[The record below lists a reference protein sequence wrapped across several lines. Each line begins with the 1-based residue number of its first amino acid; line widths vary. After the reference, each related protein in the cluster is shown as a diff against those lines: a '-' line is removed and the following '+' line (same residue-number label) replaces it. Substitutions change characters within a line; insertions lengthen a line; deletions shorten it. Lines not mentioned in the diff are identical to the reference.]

1 MLKDDEEM
9 LASYLVL
16 LIGRLTD
23 WNAPNGGGGDPV
35 YLTAADKAKLAVE
48 GIQLLATCLPAAA
61 AQQVTSA
68 LRDLP
73 RAQQHN
79 HDEMLMRLGALGGI
93 IPVGHTPGAPP
104 GCCVM
109 EQGRLFCVN

>member
-1 MLKDDEEM
+1 MLNNDEEL

-16 LIGRLTD
+16 LLGRLTD
-23 WNAPNGGGGDPV
+23 WNAPNGGGDPV
-35 YLTAADKAKLAVE
+35 YLTASDKTKLAVE
-48 GIQLLATCLPAAA
+48 GMHLLASYLPAATA
-61 AQQVTSA
+61 EQITSA
-68 LRDLP
+68 MRDLP
-73 RAQQHN
+73 RAHHHN
-79 HDEMLMRLGALGGI
+79 HDEMLMRIGALGGI

>member
-1 MLKDDEEM
+1 MLNDDEEL

-16 LIGRLTD
+16 LIGRLTN
-23 WNAPNGGGGDPV
+23 WNAPNGGGDPV
-35 YLTAADKAKLAVE
+35 YLTADDKAMLAVE
-48 GIQLLATCLPAAA
+48 GIQLLASYLPGNT

-68 LRDLP
+68 IRDLP
-73 RAQQHN
+73 CAQQHN
-79 HDEMLMRLGALGGI
+79 HDEMLMRIGSLGGI
-93 IPVGHTPGAPP
+93 IPVGRTPGAPP